1 MADKHTA
8 PGGIAE
14 APARLAAVDLERLN
28 RASPEEL
35 LAWAADFGERA
46 AIMTSFQ
53 KTGCVMIDMAHRAGL
68 GLRVVTV
75 DTLRLHPETYEL
87 MAQLEARYHIAIER
101 FEPDPQR
108 LQRMLDQHGEFL
120 FFDSRP
126 KQEHCCWIRKVE
138 PNDRALRTLDV
149 WITGLRH
156 DQSRHRSGVPKAT
169 WVEKDGRKLL
179 KLAPLVAW
187 PEEEVDAYLDRYGVP
202 SNTLYDQGYASIGC
216 MICTTPIKPGEDKRA
231 GRWRWFNQYEGDHKK
246 ECGIHV
252 DGSGI

>member
-87 MAQLEARYHIAIER
+87 MAQLEARYHRIER
-101 FEPDPQR
+101 FERSAAPSTHAGPAWRVSLLRQPSQTGA
-108 LQRMLDQHGEFL
+108 LLL
-120 FFDSRP
+120 
-126 KQEHCCWIRKVE
+126 IRKVE
-138 PNDRALRTLDV
+138 PTTA
-149 WITGLRH
+149 
-156 DQSRHRSGVPKAT
+156 RSGRSTCGSPASAT
-169 WVEKDGRKLL
+169 ISPDTAAASGRPHGSK
-179 KLAPLVAW
+179 KTAANSLAPLVAW

-202 SNTLYDQGYASIGC
+202 SNPLYDQGYASIGC
-216 MICTTPIKPGEDKRA
+216 TICTTPIKPGEDKRA